1 MKDFQKN
8 HSNDTTFGSRLRL
21 LRQKC
26 GFSQVEFAKKIGYKN
41 SASVSQTEKDTT
53 VPDVNMLRKIA
64 EVLNADLHWL
74 ITGTLPPTVK
84 EAAELLKPIGDTWIK
99 NTEQEMDTL
108 RDEKFKLELQQKTDK
123 TDNSVRLKE
132 LQDAL
137 DEIIA
142 RYVKVASLLSATP
155 RTPADPAD

>member
-1 MKDFQKN
+1 MRCK
-8 HSNDTTFGSRLRL
+8 S
-21 LRQKC
+21 
-26 GFSQVEFAKKIGYKN
+26 GFSQSALAQKIHYRGSPSISKIEN
-41 SASVSQTEKDTT
+41 DNTWPDKDTFL
-53 VPDVNMLRKIA
+53 MIA

-74 ITGTLPPTVK
+74 ITGTLPPSIK
-84 EAAELLKPIGDTWIK
+84 EAAELLKPIGQAWIK

-123 TDNSVRLKE
+123 TDNSVRLIE
-132 LQDAL
+132 LQDSL

-155 RTPADPAD
+155 RTPDDPAD

>member
-1 MKDFQKN
+1 MANTKKN
-8 HSNDTTFGSRLRL
+8 SIDVKSFGGRFRF
-21 LRQKC
+21 LRQKH
-26 GFSQVEFAKKIGYKN
+26 GLSQDALAKKIGYKG
-41 SASVSQTEKDTT
+41 SASVSNIENGLSL
-53 VPDVNMLRKIA
+53 PDVS
-64 EVLNADLHWL
+64 VLQRIEKALTADLHWL
-74 ITGTLPPTVK
+74 ITGTITPSIK
-84 EAAELLKPIGDTWIK
+84 EAAELLKPIGDTWIEK
-99 NTEQEMDTL
+99 TEQEMKTL

-137 DEIIA
+137 DKIIT